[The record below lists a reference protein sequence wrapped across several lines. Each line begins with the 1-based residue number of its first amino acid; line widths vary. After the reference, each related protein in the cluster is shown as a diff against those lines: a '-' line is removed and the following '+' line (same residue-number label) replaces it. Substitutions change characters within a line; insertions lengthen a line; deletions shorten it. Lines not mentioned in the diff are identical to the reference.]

1 MRVSVITHQQ
11 LSTETCWCTWRCRTR
26 CRWARGAG
34 QAVTRPP
41 GSSLYLPS
49 DPLHSMYRHV
59 YMYHEHVDVY
69 ACTSRVCWELCVGND
84 RCNLCVHVSKWPCGL
99 LTSLKANSRFNWPM
113 LGLRSANAFKM
124 VRLSAPF
131 RLKHVDTNFLIWPS
145 AGTLT
150 RAWRRRRIGVLRGIH
165 PVARSLLFRVLQHSS
180 ASAPSANLYQVCGVS
195 TNGSLSSCHSL
206 FVRGVVNKFVAL
218 VRRLTFCFFLSVC
231 YSWKLHMRHPG
242 WGLPGAKRYL

>member
-1 MRVSVITHQQ
+1 
-11 LSTETCWCTWRCRTR
+11 
-26 CRWARGAG
+26 
-34 QAVTRPP
+34 
-41 GSSLYLPS
+41 
-49 DPLHSMYRHV
+49 
-59 YMYHEHVDVY
+59 
-69 ACTSRVCWELCVGND
+69 
-84 RCNLCVHVSKWPCGL
+84 
-99 LTSLKANSRFNWPM
+99 M

-165 PVARSLLFRVLQHSS
+165 PVARSLRFRVLQHSS

-218 VRRLTFCFFLSVC
+218 VRRIVFCLFLFVTVENYTCDSLDEGCLGLRDICRSSCIYTCSNISFLTVAFL
-231 YSWKLHMRHPG
+231 
-242 WGLPGAKRYL
+242 